1 MMISDEIKKRAQTIG
16 LDLTKN
22 KNDEI
27 TSGYIHFEETN
38 YKYEENSKFEAY
50 NKGYHIETKFSGFN
64 KGI

>member
-38 YKYEENSKFEAY
+38 YIPKSFNLLSLSIA
-50 NKGYHIETKFSGFN
+50 ILLTKSQA
-64 KGI
+64 I